1 MRAERE
7 RERERPGKGVGG
19 GGGGSERKGGRVM
32 QQEGGKTFWC
42 VCGRVRWEGEEG
54 EQHGAI
60 RVATKSKL
68 HDSVE
73 NR

>member
-1 MRAERE
+1 M
-7 RERERPGKGVGG
+7 
-19 GGGGSERKGGRVM
+19 M

-54 EQHGAI
+54 EQHGAM
-60 RVATKSKL
+60 RVAAKSKL

-73 NR
+73 NRQCL